1 MKRVKS
7 FIDIYFENRNTII
20 QTRRGEISLTE
31 NILLG
36 IRDSKTHIGRL
47 ELIMGWLSNRNKKY
61 RYDPIGRNSSFWLNI
76 FDYRMY
82 RDTVRRTSRKVLIG
96 CKKLINEGGNI
107 DNKINTETELGVR
120 LSQSLKVAS
129 ISPIRH
135 RYNRQRFRS
144 SDKDYLSFVHQ
155 QDKKCVEKEIYFMK
169 SVRGSWATNRH
180 DLSGYGTEQKTMI
193 GDAHDYLNVIK
204 GSLKKKIVPQ
214 IHYIPVSSDLACE
227 GVNPYADSGFIT
239 SLICG
244 KDKRTAFH
252 TAVKDSRRLFMGLL
266 RRQLYDTSIW
276 KIGGRDRIVKGF
288 SDDQTLLRS
297 RAVLSPEMCVSQ
309 IAQLFGRK
317 ITKGYQYIQKFFD
330 YDNQLGSNLLHGR
343 YFRHVEKF
351 KQSNYIISCDWSKYD
366 QFITE
371 TEIVVAF
378 GEIRS
383 YFPVSKLIDR
393 LFVFIISGFIHT
405 HILGDGGIVYR
416 KHRGNPTGHPFT
428 SIINTLVNEYRWK
441 YFTALTGIEFSQKAF
456 YGDDGQL
463 GCNDNRILNYDI
475 EGFFMEHFG
484 AKITVGTIS
493 NFNGRRAVEDTPD
506 FLKTYSHFGMPSR
519 TNENLEELICIE
531 RKAVSKTHGQ
541 KINRLYGLLF
551 SSCFKHEHIRRLEVY
566 HDYLVEQWKE
576 KCGRG
581 LKLNTFTKIF
591 HQKLA
596 QAQIMFFLDQNKL
609 FFRPET
615 TEMLWL
621 PGRHVLERSRYMY
634 WKFEE

>member
-1 MKRVKS
+1 LKRVKS
-7 FIDIYFENRNTII
+7 FIDIYFHNRKRII
-20 QTRRGEISLTE
+20 QTTRSEISLTKG
-31 NILLG
+31 ILLG

-47 ELIMGWLSNRNKKY
+47 ELIMGWLSNRNKRY
-61 RYDPIGRNSSFWLNI
+61 RYDPVGHDSRFWLNI
-76 FDYRMY
+76 FDYKMY
-82 RDTVRRTSRKVLIG
+82 RDTIEGTSRKVLIA
-96 CKKLINEGGNI
+96 CKDLINKSRNI
-107 DNKINTETELGVR
+107 DSTINTEKELGVG
-120 LSQSLKVAS
+120 LSQSLEVAS
-129 ISPIRH
+129 VSPIRH

-144 SDKDYLSFVHQ
+144 ADKDYLCFVHHK
-155 QDKKCVEKEIYFMK
+155 DRKTVEKEIYFMK

-180 DLSGYGTEQKTMI
+180 DLSGYGIEQKTKI
-193 GDAHDYLNVIK
+193 GDAQEYFNIIK
-204 GSLKKKIVPQ
+204 SSLKKKVVPQ
-214 IHYIPVSSDLACE
+214 IHYIPVSSDLLQE

-252 TAVKDSRRLFMGLL
+252 TAVKDSRRLFMALL
-266 RRQLYDTSIW
+266 NRQIYDTSIW
-276 KIGGRDRIVKGF
+276 KIGGRDRVVKGF
-288 SDDQTLLRS
+288 KDDGAPLRS

-317 ITKGYQYIQKFFD
+317 ITKGYQYIQRFFE
-330 YDNQLGSNLLHGR
+330 YDNQLGADLLHGR
-343 YFRHVEKF
+343 YFKHVEKF
-351 KQSNYIISCDWSKYD
+351 KQSKYIISCDWSKYD

-383 YFPVSKLIDR
+383 YFPVSEFLDR
-393 LFVFIISGFIHT
+393 LFIFIISGFIHT
-405 HILGDGGIVYR
+405 HILGDGGIIYR

-441 YFTALTGIEFSQKAF
+441 YFTALTGIEFSQRAF

-463 GCNDNRILNYDI
+463 GCNDNRILSYDI

-484 AKITVGTIS
+484 AKITVGAIN
-493 NFNGRRAVEDTPD
+493 NFNDRRSVENTPD
-506 FLKTYSHFGMPSR
+506 FLKTYSYFGMPSR
-519 TNENLEELICIE
+519 TNENLEELISIE
-531 RKAVSKTHGQ
+531 RKAVSKTYGQ

-576 KCGRG
+576 RRGQG
-581 LKLNTFTKIF
+581 LKLNTFTEIF
-591 HQKLA
+591 HRKLT
-596 QAQIMFFLDQNKL
+596 QAQIMFFLDQDKL
-609 FFRPET
+609 FLGSET
-615 TEMLWL
+615 TETLWL
-621 PGRHVLERSRYMY
+621 PGSHVLEKSKYMF